1 MATNVIL
8 PALGM
13 AQDTGKIVQWLKAEG
28 EAVREGEF
36 IAEIETDKA
45 TVELEA
51 TASGTLSRLYAA
63 GDEVPVGKVIAV
75 ILAAGESASGSAST
89 TSVPDVRADA
99 SARSQNATVN
109 GHGAPQSSA
118 VMTLQAPGSQRRL
131 GSPKAKRIAAAHGL
145 DISQIV
151 GSGPNGVVLAADVL
165 SAAASAPV
173 AANVMSGVVSAT
185 TAAAPAH
192 VAPVVAASSTMS
204 RTARLMA
211 ERTTQS
217 WTTTPHFFLVR
228 EVDASAFKNWHA
240 QAQKRST
247 EKLTYTDLL
256 VKVVATALRM
266 HPGLNALWQNGDVVA
281 LEDVN
286 IALAVAVPD
295 GLVVPV
301 IPHADDL
308 SLSGIARHRADIVE
322 RAQNGKLRMADLQD
336 GTFTISNLGMYG
348 VDTFNAIINGSQ
360 AAILAVG
367 ALVDR
372 VIPVDGQPAVR
383 PTLTL
388 SLSCDHRIVD
398 GARAAQFL
406 ATVADLITEPSGL

>member
-28 EAVREGEF
+28 ESVREGEF

-51 TASGTLSRLYAA
+51 TATGTLARLYAA

-75 ILAAGESASGSAST
+75 IMAAGESAPAEAAAST
-89 TSVPDVRADA
+89 A
-99 SARSQNATVN
+99 SAPDARTDTSAHTAEAN
-109 GHGAPQSSA
+109 GHGGQQSSA
-118 VMTLQAPGSQRRL
+118 AMTMQAPGSSRRL

-145 DISQIV
+145 DISRIV

-165 SAAASAPV
+165 GAVAGAPV
-173 AANVMSGVVSAT
+173 AGEASTDVVSA
-185 TAAAPAH
+185 AVVAAP
-192 VAPVVAASSTMS
+192 VLAASSTLS

-217 WTTTPHFFLVR
+217 WTTKPHFYLMR

-256 VKVVATALRM
+256 VKVVATALRL
-266 HPGLNALWQNGDVVA
+266 HTGLNASWENGAVVA
-281 LEDVN
+281 HEDVN
-286 IALAVAVPD
+286 VAIAVAVPD
-295 GLVVPV
+295 GLVAPV

-322 RAQNGKLRMADLQD
+322 RAQNGKLRLPDLQE

-348 VDTFNAIINGSQ
+348 IDAFNAIVNGSQ

-372 VIPVDGQPAVR
+372 VIPVEGQPAVR
-383 PTLTL
+383 PTIIL

-398 GARAAQFL
+398 GARAARFL
-406 ATVADLITEPSGL
+406 ATVAELITEPSGL

>member
-28 EAVREGEF
+28 AAVREGEF

-45 TVELEA
+45 SVELESPA
-51 TASGTLSRLYAA
+51 TGTLARLRNA
-63 GDEVPVGKVIAV
+63 GDEVPVGQTIAV
-75 ILAAGESASGSAST
+75 ILAAGETVGETVSAHSGADSLTLAAVESVRPASNGGIAAADGSPFATTASG
-89 TSVPDVRADA
+89 
-99 SARSQNATVN
+99 
-109 GHGAPQSSA
+109 
-118 VMTLQAPGSQRRL
+118 RRL

-145 DISQIV
+145 DIAHIA

-165 SAAASAPV
+165 SAVNSGGADGTSPVAASAQPV
-173 AANVMSGVVSAT
+173 AA
-185 TAAAPAH
+185 
-192 VAPVVAASSTMS
+192 STLS

-217 WTTTPHFFLVR
+217 WTTAPHFYLVR
-228 EVDASAFKNWHA
+228 EVEATAFTQWFA
-240 QAQKRST
+240 QARKRT
-247 EKLTYTDLL
+247 AEQVTYTDLL

-266 HPGLNALWQNGDVVA
+266 HPRINASWQDGAIVPHA
-281 LEDVN
+281 AVN
-286 IALAVAVPD
+286 VALAVAVPD

-301 IPHADDL
+301 IQHADDL
-308 SLSGIARHRADIVE
+308 SLSGIARQRSELVA
-322 RAQNGKLRMADLQD
+322 RAQAGKLHPADLQD

-348 VDTFNAIINGSQ
+348 VDAFNAVLNGPQ

-367 ALVDR
+367 SLIDR
-372 VIPVDGQPAVR
+372 VIPVEGQPAVR

-388 SLSCDHRIVD
+388 TLSCDHRVID
-398 GARAAQFL
+398 GARGAEFL
-406 ATVADLITEPSGL
+406 ATLAELIHDPAGL